1 MTRLPPSLRALLIL
15 AVFIALLASIGGA
28 SILYFGYQR
37 PDIVQPRWESGQHVM
52 LFGLVSLVIDIAII
66 FQVRRMLS
74 GHTKR
79 AETPTI

>member
-28 SILYFGYQR
+28 SILYLGYQR

-52 LFGLVSLVIDIAII
+52 LFGLISLVVDIAII
-66 FQVRRMLS
+66 FQVRRIVV
-74 GHTKR
+74 R
-79 AETPTI
+79 PAERDETPVI